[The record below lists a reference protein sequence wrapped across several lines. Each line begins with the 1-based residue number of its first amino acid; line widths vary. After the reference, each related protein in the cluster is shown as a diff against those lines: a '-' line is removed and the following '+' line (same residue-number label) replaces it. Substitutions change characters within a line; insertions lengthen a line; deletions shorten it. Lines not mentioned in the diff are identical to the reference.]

1 MRLLDIDGL
10 RTLVGLLKKESASPE
25 HMMLQN
31 MSSQYASAVYA
42 AYKANRQYT
51 NIGSYSSIVQQSMNN
66 GDGVFETNGELF
78 FGVRVKFGSMF
89 RLTQRWQSFLS
100 NSSNL
105 NKLKAKM

>member
-10 RTLVGLLKKESASPE
+10 RTLVDLLKKESASPE

-31 MSSQYASAVYA
+31 MTSQYASAVYA
-42 AYKANRQYT
+42 AYNVNRQYT
-51 NIGSYSSIVQQSMNN
+51 NVGSHSPIVQQSINN
-66 GDGVFETNGELF
+66 DDGVFEMDGEWF

-105 NKLKAKM
+105 DKLKAKM

>member
-1 MRLLDIDGL
+1 MKLLDINGL
-10 RTLVGLLKKESASPE
+10 STLVNLLKKESASPE

-42 AYKANRQYT
+42 AYNANRQYT
-51 NIGSYSSIVQQSMNN
+51 NVGSHSPIVQQSINN
-66 GDGVFETNGELF
+66 GDGVFEMDGEWF

-105 NKLKAKM
+105 DKLKAKM